1 METKPWVR
9 GSGTQ
14 RDPLKLVD
22 EELEYADE
30 PAPLSSSSGYGTLD
44 AGQPE
49 LIDKRSEG
57 REVLHVVVLPCC
69 AQPSSNPSI
78 QVGGYVAR
86 FAVLA
91 NLIL

>member
-1 METKPWVR
+1 METKPWVC

-30 PAPLSSSSGYGTLD
+30 PAPLSLSSRYRTLD

-57 REVLHVVVLPCC
+57 QEVLHVVVLPCC
-69 AQPSSNPSI
+69 AQPSSNLSI